1 MDAISPFSRPRGGDR
16 PTDPWLA
23 LVIGNSRLHWAAF
36 VGDRLQA
43 TWHTP
48 HLAAQMAPEPQIPDG
63 LGLVWPSP
71 QPLALWIASVVPQ
84 QTDRWR
90 AYPQHRLLHKDEIPI
105 QGMYANFGLD
115 RALTLWGALVSV
127 GSPVLVIDGGTAL
140 TLTAAV
146 GQQLVGGAIL
156 PGLRLQQHSL
166 HQGTAALPWADIHQE
181 LPPRWAM
188 NTPDAIGSGIV
199 YTVLAGLQ
207 DFIADWRRMH
217 PHGRIVLTGGDG
229 DRLCSWLQQRTL
241 ASMPTYQVDGD
252 LLFRGLPYLGTA
264 LNPLE

>member
-1 MDAISPFSRPRGGDR
+1 MAGMSQFSCPRGGDR

-48 HLAAQMAPEPQIPDG
+48 HLVDQMPPEPQIPDG
-63 LGLVWPSP
+63 LGVALSYAR
-71 QPLALWIASVVPQ
+71 PLNLWIASVVPQ

-90 AYPQHRLLHKDEIPI
+90 AYPRHRLIHKDEIPI
-105 QGMYANFGLD
+105 QGMYASFGLD

-146 GQQLVGGAIL
+146 GPQLVGGAIL
-156 PGLRLQQHSL
+156 PGLRLQQQSL
-166 HQGTAALPWADIHQE
+166 HQSTAALPWVDIAPE

-188 NTPDAIGSGIV
+188 NTPEAIGSGIL

-207 DFIADWRRMH
+207 DFMTDWRRIH
-217 PHGRIVLTGGDG
+217 PKGQIVLTGGDG
-229 DRLCSWLQQRTL
+229 DRLCTWLQQRTL
-241 ASMPTYQVDGD
+241 APMPTCQVDAD
-252 LLFRGLPYLGTA
+252 LMFRGLPYLGTA